1 MPLTFFDVL
10 LAVIV
15 GGSALMAGAFG
26 FIRITRLDAFDKYSA
41 WSLVYCGA
49 ITATAGYLA
58 S

>member
-26 FIRITRLDAFDKYSA
+26 FVRISRADVFDKYSA
-41 WSLVYCGA
+41 GALIYCGT
-49 ITATAGYLA
+49 ITALAGYLA
-58 S
+58 T